1 MEIVIK
7 ETGAVETLLLIDSKT
22 GCDWFNDLV
31 GNHDGFNDD
40 PEYGF
45 ANEKDED
52 GLDTGRFVTS
62 QENFEWW
69 ENIVSEMDD
78 LEKRIVNL
86 SEEFGYY
93 KVKDVVMDAGAG
105 NSDLEYYPS
114 IFLLYH

>member
-7 ETGAVETLLLIDSKT
+7 ETGEVETLLLIDSKT

-45 ANEKDED
+45 AKEKDED
-52 GLDTGRFVTS
+52 GFDTGRFVTS
-62 QENFEWW
+62 QENFKWW
-69 ENIVSEMDD
+69 ENIVSEMDE

-86 SEEFGYY
+86 SEEF
-93 KVKDVVMDAGAG
+93 
-105 NSDLEYYPS
+105 
-114 IFLLYH
+114 